1 MGRQIDLIDVS
12 GEREICEG
20 FKQKYLISDRYEI
33 LLNTLTTDVKLGNH
47 SHHFAQFGYCFSGQ
61 FNFCVENNV
70 YLIKENDSYNLIP
83 DVVHGAEVLEEI
95 YTIDFKYTIHEK
107 LSNTIDLNVLKSTQN
122 EGDEFTLPE
131 IKVIRLKRES
141 FSDLKSYNLEMYNEN
156 FLMVG
161 GKTTISVD
169 NNFFELSEMT
179 IYRLSV
185 DDTNICVDLKIEDG
199 DNLFILQVK

>member
-83 DVVHGAEVLEEI
+83 DIVHGAEVLEEI
-95 YTIDFKYTIHEK
+95 YTIDFKYTVHEK
-107 LSNTIDLNVLKSTQN
+107 LCNTIDINVLKPAQDK
-122 EGDEFTLPE
+122 GDEFNLPE
-131 IKVIRLKRES
+131 IKVIRLK
-141 FSDLKSYNLEMYNEN
+141 SDLNSYKLEMYNEN

-161 GKTTISVD
+161 GKMTISID
-169 NNFFELSEMT
+169 NNFFELSEMA
-179 IYRLSV
+179 IYKLSV
-185 DDTNICVDLKIEDG
+185 DDTNSCVNLKIKDE